1 MGCNQRSE
9 SEGILM
15 TSARLWTRIGAASLA
30 IVMMTGAVWGQS
42 LSSKIVERAT
52 PSDCENGSAALDVAA
67 DRMTFEST
75 TRTFVF
81 EDNVRI
87 KRCTMTIVC
96 DHLQVI
102 HNADGSA
109 ITEIVAT
116 GNVHFQDGKRHIVA
130 ERANYFEA
138 EQKLVLV
145 GNPRAWDTNEH
156 DALTGE
162 EMVIFLQEEK
172 VFVKRARVQFH
183 PRKTTS
189 PQAR

>member
-1 MGCNQRSE
+1 
-9 SEGILM
+9 M
-15 TSARLWTRIGAASLA
+15 TSNRLWMWIGSVSLA
-30 IVMMTGAVWGQS
+30 LVVTTGTVQGQERS
-42 LSSKIVERAT
+42 PKIIERPT
-52 PSDCENGSAALDVAA
+52 SPDCDNGNASLDVAA

-81 EDNVRI
+81 EDNVHI

-96 DHLQVI
+96 DRLRVI

-109 ITEIVAT
+109 IKEIVAT

-145 GNPRAWDTNEH
+145 GNPRAWDTH
-156 DALTGE
+156 DQDALTGE